1 MDPVFGL
8 LTAGNVMLVQSQKR
22 ALTILADADIADAGL
37 VKKER

>member
-8 LTAGNVMLVQSQKR
+8 LTARNVMLVQSYKR
-22 ALTILADADIADAGL
+22 AFTILVDADIAEAGL